1 MTVEFEPASFF
12 FNVFYPMHICGDS
25 IDDNFSND
33 KYGNDIHNYDLVVI
47 IVGLTYRVAGL

>member
-1 MTVEFEPASFF
+1 
-12 FNVFYPMHICGDS
+12 MHICGDS
-25 IDDNFSND
+25 IDENFSND